1 MHWPEPSLVILW
13 LRICLTMQRTWVWS
27 LVWKIPCAIGQLSL
41 SLTLLSPHSRAHV
54 PQLMQPTCLQF
65 MLCNRSHPS
74 GNPDTAVR
82 SGPCSPQLEKARR
95 QQWRPSAA
103 KAKQTE
109 QIKISLKKIVKRG
122 PGFLKCQTY
131 LNVFN

>member
-13 LRICLTMQRTWVWS
+13 LRICLTMQRTWVGPWS
-27 LVWKIPCAIGQLSL
+27 EKIPCAIGQLISA
-41 SLTLLSPHSRAHV
+41 SQLLSPHSRAHA
-54 PQLMQPTCLQF
+54 PQLMQATCLQS

-95 QQWRPSAA
+95 QQWRPRAA
-103 KAKQTE
+103 KTKHTE

-122 PGFLKCQTY
+122 TGFLKCQTY